1 MCVNPRR
8 CASHGLGLLRPT
20 GLTYTRVMTGGD
32 KGSLTEQKGKNMS
45 GFFRKAQAESEIDAI
60 VRNVCDAFRDEFG
73 VEPSISND
81 GAPFSFR
88 AYHFDPRG
96 KCVVIARRVIDYWV
110 LDVVIQ
116 VSRKDEILKGQASTT
131 DTSYDGVKAAISDA
145 IYHGIVVDRISGEVI
160 RHLACRRSA

>member
-1 MCVNPRR
+1 MSGSNK
-8 CASHGLGLLRPT
+8 
-20 GLTYTRVMTGGD
+20 D
-32 KGSLTEQKGKNMS
+32 SLTEQKGKNMS
-45 GFFRKAQAESEIDAI
+45 GFSRKAQAESEIDAI

-73 VEPSISND
+73 VEPSVSD
-81 GAPFSFR
+81 DSAPFSFR

-96 KCVVIARRVIDYWV
+96 KCVVIARWVINYWV

-116 VSRKDEILKGQASTT
+116 APRKDEILKGRASTT
-131 DTSYDGVKAAISDA
+131 DTSYDGVKAAISTA

>member
-1 MCVNPRR
+1 
-8 CASHGLGLLRPT
+8 
-20 GLTYTRVMTGGD
+20 
-32 KGSLTEQKGKNMS
+32 MS

-88 AYHFDPRG
+88 AYHFDPRC

-116 VSRKDEILKGQASTT
+116 APRKDGILKGQTSTT
-131 DTSYDGVKAAISDA
+131 DVSYGGVKAAISDA
-145 IYHGIVVDRISGEVI
+145 LYHGVVVERTSGEVI
-160 RHLACRRSA
+160 RRLGHRRSA